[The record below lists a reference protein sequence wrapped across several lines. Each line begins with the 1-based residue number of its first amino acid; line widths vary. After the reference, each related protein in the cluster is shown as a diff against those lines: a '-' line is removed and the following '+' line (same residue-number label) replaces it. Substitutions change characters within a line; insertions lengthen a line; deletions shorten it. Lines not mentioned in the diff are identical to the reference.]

1 MHPEWTKVTAETREG
16 ANVGSGVIEKAPN
29 RSTTGVGERSGSDPT
44 MGAGNKLNTVNR
56 STSGS
61 TARLTNKETEMKH
74 SGTGNEYKES
84 KGKRIKRKKGAIH
97 GVTKDGTKHGRKH
110 GRKHDKMH
118 GKIDKRNIEHTIW
131 KTL

>member
-44 MGAGNKLNTVNR
+44 MGAGNKLNTVNH

-61 TARLTNKETEMKH
+61 TATLTNKETEMNH
-74 SGTGNEYKES
+74 SGTANEYKES
-84 KGKRIKRKKGAIH
+84 EGKRITQKKGSIH
-97 GVTKDGTKHGRKH
+97 RVTKDGGKIYRLRGRGD
-110 GRKHDKMH
+110 GRKHDK
-118 GKIDKRNIEHTIW
+118 IEKRNIEHTIW